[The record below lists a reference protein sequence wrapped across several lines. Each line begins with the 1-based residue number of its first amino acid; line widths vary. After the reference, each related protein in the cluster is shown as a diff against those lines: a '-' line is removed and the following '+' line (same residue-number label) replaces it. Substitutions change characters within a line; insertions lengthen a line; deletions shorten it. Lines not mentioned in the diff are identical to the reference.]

1 MRERESSIIDL
12 TYMYFS
18 CNTTLLFPRRYYRL
32 RIDYL
37 KIFSYLFADAVVGLV
52 SYWRD
57 KVVRYLDILDDAGRS
72 IVNAKTDTDG
82 RSLCVPLSN

>member
-1 MRERESSIIDL
+1 
-12 TYMYFS
+12 MYFS

-37 KIFSYLFADAVVGLV
+37 KIVSYLFADAVVGLV
-52 SYWRD
+52 SYWPD
-57 KVVRYLDILDDAGRS
+57 KVVRYLDILDVAGPS